1 MEEIIGISRM
11 KGSAKRLGNL
21 AFEGF
26 GVGIGLFAA
35 FALYIFVG
43 LIFFVPGYLMYLQEK
58 KKGENKNTAS
68 EIFSIILMGI
78 GVIIMGGVG
87 LPVLLQSLGDF
98 S

>member
-1 MEEIIGISRM
+1 
-11 KGSAKRLGNL
+11 
-21 AFEGF
+21 
-26 GVGIGLFAA
+26 
-35 FALYIFVG
+35 
-43 LIFFVPGYLMYLQEK
+43 MYLQEK
-58 KKGENKNTAS
+58 MKGENKNTAS